1 MTREELIE
9 FACEV
14 TASRVTDLSADQ
26 MQKLTAIVQS
36 LSRFGSDEFESFG
49 QLCALRA
56 DIDDAVTE
64 GAGDVV
70 TVRLERQQWQFL
82 LALIDR
88 AIREHA

>member
-14 TASRVTDLSADQ
+14 TASRITDLSAEQ

-36 LSRFGSDEFESFG
+36 LSRFGSQEFESFG
-49 QLCALRA
+49 QLCGLRA
-56 DIDDAVTE
+56 EIDEAITADGGEFVS
-64 GAGDVV
+64 
-70 TVRLERQQWQFL
+70 VRLEREQWQFL
-82 LALIDR
+82 LAVIDR